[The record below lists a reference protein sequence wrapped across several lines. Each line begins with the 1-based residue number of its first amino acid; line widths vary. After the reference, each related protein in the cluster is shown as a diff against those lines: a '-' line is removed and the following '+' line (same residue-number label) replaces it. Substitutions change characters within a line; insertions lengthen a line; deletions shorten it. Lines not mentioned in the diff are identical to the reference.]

1 MASNYPKFRQDPKPN
16 LTLNLSG
23 TGTSGLFRTRTT
35 EAKRARQDSNEDNVQ
50 VCSKCDKEIGEGI
63 NCSGCKQLF
72 CFNCAGISKGL
83 HNCLLKGELDDFRW
97 DCKCCKSLFPSLDNI
112 SKVLQDI
119 RTQHDSRLYA
129 VESRLDTIEE
139 TTKYSI
145 KESVTEL
152 KTEIIDGIKD
162 DINNLVDSRNKE
174 LEDRRRRELNLTIF
188 SLPEY
193 NYPTGAENKAKDEL
207 DVKYISTKLGLQ
219 EIKIVTCF
227 RLGKKQANK
236 TRPLKVILAEK
247 AQRKF
252 MLENAKFIPTKL
264 PPEWKNVIV
273 SKDLTPVQREERKKF
288 ISNKKDSIQ
297 TKKNPGQ
304 NADHQNALV
313 VNDTNTRRFS
323 FRTPRV
329 ATSRPEKTNN
339 HEKNTHLQSTVLD
352 TSNNTS
358 PKAAMET
365 ESIHISPISGNLSNI
380 NVFEDTAQNSSF
392 MSKNSIYNETT
403 LQEDDTTIIG
413 GTPALLHDEP
423 VSPTMDR

>member
-1 MASNYPKFRQDPKPN
+1 M
-16 LTLNLSG
+16 
-23 TGTSGLFRTRTT
+23 
-35 EAKRARQDSNEDNVQ
+35 
-50 VCSKCDKEIGEGI
+50 
-63 NCSGCKQLF
+63 
-72 CFNCAGISKGL
+72 
-83 HNCLLKGELDDFRW
+83 
-97 DCKCCKSLFPSLDNI
+97 
-112 SKVLQDI
+112 
-119 RTQHDSRLYA
+119 
-129 VESRLDTIEE
+129 
-139 TTKYSI
+139 
-145 KESVTEL
+145 
-152 KTEIIDGIKD
+152 
-162 DINNLVDSRNKE
+162 
-174 LEDRRRRELNLTIF
+174 
-188 SLPEY
+188 PEY

-288 ISNKKDSIQ
+288 ISNKKDTIQ

-323 FRTPRV
+323 FRTRRV

-339 HEKNTHLQSTVLD
+339 LEKNTHLQTTVLD

-365 ESIHISPISGNLSNI
+365 ESIQISPISGNLSNI
-380 NVFEDTAQNSSF
+380 NVLKTRHKIPRSCRKTPSTMRQHCRRMTQPLLEELRLCYMTSRFLQPWTAR
-392 MSKNSIYNETT
+392 IHVLT
-403 LQEDDTTIIG
+403 L
-413 GTPALLHDEP
+413 
-423 VSPTMDR
+423 